1 MIDRLTDRDA
11 FRRLRAEG
19 RRIRGGPLSLV
30 VRPDPGRSSA
40 AVGFAIP
47 RRVGNAVTRNRL
59 RRRLRELHRELDR
72 EGLLAPGEYLVVVEP
87 SAAECE
93 YAALRREVRDLHS
106 RAVSAR

>member
-30 VRPDPGRSSA
+30 VLPDPGRDRA

-59 RRRLRELHRELDR
+59 RRRLRELHDECGVRYVN
-72 EGLLAPGEYLVVVEP
+72 LLIHSFWYVP
-87 SAAECE
+87 AAMMR
-93 YAALRREVRDLHS
+93 ASIRRLARDVMPHFD
-106 RAVSAR
+106 A